1 MRRHLS
7 LSIVT
12 LTIVASS
19 VGCNMARYNATN
31 ANLAS
36 GAPNVFEFEWSC
48 STNQHHFVNFGNKF
62 EAAVAEYT
70 RGNSS
75 SENQSND
82 ASPSSSVTGDDYRGE
97 LASSF
102 RGISLAKPWIGPLGP
117 IFTQLS
123 LPHGIKVESDCAVQ
137 SSNETAYDACV
148 EAVRH
153 FETLKAVARIWDSNA
168 NGKKCYEGAGYQKTD
183 VVEFAYCDNEC
194 AFNDRS
200 CTRCEVPSS
209 DNTSRA
215 FVCKSRRSAM
225 EAVGTFC
232 RLKNGM
238 CSPFNPE
245 KMCETKSGREF
256 SPIGL
261 PAIDGRTEHK
271 GIFELSAFL
280 GASESVQVKAG
291 VVAGQKVAARGTLRG
306 KIGYAA
312 ATLGSDVF
320 TSNRITTPGTRVSCF
335 LIINQIADV
344 SYQAEVGVGGDFVLA
359 KGEALIEA
367 GGGFNLNKE
376 FSKTSAT
383 WSAGGQTEEMIMTQ
397 CGQNYAKRW
406 ISNEL
411 TRHFDESPELK
422 IIQKAVQRVLLD
434 SGLGKEFGLQDTA
447 AVFCRYP
454 EYDAEN
460 YYRTAGVQLHVADE
474 IKVQWGHMRHIGF
487 DGLWPDAWSEKLTIN
502 EESLRPFVR
511 ELKNG
516 TLRKEGLGRFFNE
529 VVVPA
534 SQSAQDVRWK
544 MGHCIVK

>member
-1 MRRHLS
+1 MRRHSNLFVV
-7 LSIVT
+7 IVT
-12 LTIVASS
+12 LIASTAI
-19 VGCNMARYNATN
+19 GCNISRSRVPN

-36 GAPNVFEFEWSC
+36 GAPNIFEYEWSC

-62 EAAVAEYT
+62 EAAVAEYAQT
-70 RGNSS
+70 NASTSS
-75 SENQSND
+75 DSN
-82 ASPSSSVTGDDYRGE
+82 PSNMVVADKYRGE

-102 RGISLAKPWIGPLGP
+102 RGVSLASSWIGQLGP

-123 LPHGIKVESDCAVQ
+123 LPAGIKVESDCAKQ
-137 SSNETAYDACV
+137 SVNEAAYDACV
-148 EAVRH
+148 EMVQH
-153 FETLKAVARIWDSNA
+153 FETLKSVARIWDSNA
-168 NGKKCYEGAGYQKTD
+168 NGKKCYEGNGYQKTD

-209 DNTSRA
+209 DGTPRA

-232 RLKNGM
+232 RLKNGI
-238 CSPFNPE
+238 CSSFDPE
-245 KMCETKSGREF
+245 KLCETKSGREF
-256 SPIGL
+256 SPVGL
-261 PAIDGRTEHK
+261 PAIDGRTEHR
-271 GIFELSAFL
+271 GSFELSSFL

-291 VVAGQKVAARGTLRG
+291 VVAGEKVAARGTLRG

-320 TSNRITTPGTRVSCF
+320 TSNKITTPGTRVSCF
-335 LIINQIADV
+335 LTINQIADV
-344 SYQAEVGVGGDFVLA
+344 SYEANFGAGGDFLLA
-359 KGEALIEA
+359 NGEAVVEA

-397 CGQNYAKRW
+397 CGQNYARRW
-406 ISNEL
+406 IANEL
-411 TRHFDESPELK
+411 TRHFDEAPELK

-434 SGLGKEFGLQDTA
+434 SGLGKQFGLQDTA
-447 AVFCRYP
+447 SVFCRYP
-454 EYDAEN
+454 EYDAAN
-460 YYRTAGVQLHVADE
+460 YYRTAGVQMHVADE
-474 IKVQWGHMRHIGF
+474 IKVQWGHMRHFGF
-487 DGLWPDAWSEKLTIN
+487 DGLWPDAWSEKLPVH

-511 ELKNG
+511 ELKDG
-516 TLRKEGLGRFFNE
+516 TLRNERLGRFFNE

-534 SQSAQDVRWK
+534 SQAAQDVRWK
-544 MGHCIVK
+544 MDHCIVK